1 MIGARRLKIAPLHQ
15 TLKDL
20 ELRSLRPAR
29 PLMTEKERN
38 VSIKT
43 YELPAKS
50 TISECGKILSAL
62 RKLIDTNDDIV
73 VSCDGC
79 EQGDLALLQVLISAR
94 KSAQRDQKGFSVQYT
109 ADGTF
114 DALLQQYGVRFSET
128 V

>member
-1 MIGARRLKIAPLHQ
+1 
-15 TLKDL
+15 
-20 ELRSLRPAR
+20 
-29 PLMTEKERN
+29 MTEKERN
-38 VSIKT
+38 VSTNT
-43 YELPAKS
+43 YDLPTKS

-94 KSAQRDQKGFSVQYT
+94 KSAQRDQKVFSVQYT

-114 DALLQQYGVRFSET
+114 DALLQQYGVRFSEP